1 MSTWLHAQTVP
12 DNYRLNN
19 ALNKSYRRTRINCYR
34 SRTDVTSEHI
44 WTAFSWYKLNRLSE
58 DAENEIPS
66 DNASLHYVTRAVA
79 RGVST
84 ETAVNDAN
92 ILIQNYL
99 RDASNTI
106 ITFNTATAA
115 AGSQAL
121 KEMLDADEAYTE
133 LNVRTMLTSAP
144 NHKIHIYKC
153 NKEDHRCY
161 VILNNIDS
169 PSVLFKIAAA
179 IMLDMDHFNDTE
191 VTKKFA
197 EVWMTGQPDA
207 IISVIN
213 DYFAEYDATKK
224 EREFNKTLNT
234 LISNLSEKKLRVYK
248 AEITAAEDHITM
260 LYNEIE
266 TATRALNE
274 KKGKYLLYLTRE
286 EDKHAKDLVTF
297 LKSCDKNITALKIE
311 NNITLTVVY
320 HTTLMY
326 YDPELLDHYFHST
339 RGNIVTEAAEWKQQL
354 MKDIFME
361 QKYKLHIES
370 TIAINLSE
378 NSFRYAPLEYYVETE
393 ARVGIPNPHHKYF
406 NCWGDNE
413 SRIRRAI
420 SNADYITALTT
431 AFAAMSGLNLSDT
444 AVVNKFLSE
453 ELYYADY
460 ANTPCLEDTETG
472 ELISIMEYERRFS
485 NASNETNE

>member
-1 MSTWLHAQTVP
+1 MAIWLHTQTVP
-12 DNYRLNN
+12 GNARLNN
-19 ALNKSYRRTRINCYR
+19 ALNKAYRRTRINCYR

-44 WTAFSWYKLNRLSE
+44 WTAFSWYRLSRLSE

-66 DNASLHYVTRAVA
+66 DNIPLHYVTRAVT
-79 RGVST
+79 RGVSP

-92 ILIQNYL
+92 ILIQNY
-99 RDASNTI
+99 DATNTI

-121 KEMLDADEAYTE
+121 KEMLDANEAYTE
-133 LNVRTMLTSAP
+133 LNVRTMLTSTP
-144 NHKIHIYKC
+144 NHRIHIYKC
-153 NKEDHRCY
+153 NKEGYYCY

-169 PSVLFKIAAA
+169 PNVLFKVAAA
-179 IMLDMDHFNDTE
+179 IMLDMDYFNNEE

-197 EVWMTGQPDA
+197 EAWMTGQPDA
-207 IISVIN
+207 IIAVLT
-213 DYFAEYDATKK
+213 DYFAGYDANKK
-224 EREFNKTLNT
+224 ERAFNKALTALT
-234 LISNLSEKKLRVYK
+234 SNLSERKLRTYK
-248 AEITAAEDHITM
+248 NEIKSAEDHIQM
-260 LYNEIE
+260 MYSEIE
-266 TATRALNE
+266 TATRKLNQ
-274 KKGKYLLYLTRE
+274 KKGEYLLCLTLK
-286 EDKHAKDLVTF
+286 EDERIKDLTTF
-297 LKSCDKNITALKIE
+297 LRSCDKNITALTIE
-311 NNITLTVVY
+311 NNTLIVVY

-326 YDPELLDHYFHST
+326 YDASLLDYYFNSS

-354 MKDIFME
+354 LKDVFTE

-370 TIAINLSE
+370 TIAINLAE
-378 NSFRYAPLEYYVETE
+378 NTFKYVPMDYYVEIE
-393 ARVGIPNPHHKYF
+393 NRVGIPNPHHKYF

-420 SNADYITALTT
+420 LNVDYITALTT

-460 ANTPCLEDTETG
+460 ANTPCLENTETG
-472 ELISIMEYERRFS
+472 ELITIMEYERRFR